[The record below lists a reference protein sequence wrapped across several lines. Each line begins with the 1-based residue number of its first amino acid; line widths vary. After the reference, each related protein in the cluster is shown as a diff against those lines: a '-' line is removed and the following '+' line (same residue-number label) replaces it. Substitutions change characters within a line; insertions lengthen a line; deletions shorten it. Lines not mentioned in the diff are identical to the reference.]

1 MQRGDISNGICEK
14 RTKKLGKGTLPS
26 VTALWIVILQK
37 MNIRCR
43 MSFAVTG
50 ITDRADKGDHMAS
63 DVPLGEAGA
72 SVRKQVV
79 PFALEGFI
87 IRTVLQCRI
96 ILGEVVLREISLQSA
111 TPFSESTW
119 IVWIRE
125 RKRCVRD

>member
-1 MQRGDISNGICEK
+1 MVYVKKK
-14 RTKKLGKGTLPS
+14 RTKKGTLPS
-26 VTALWIVILQK
+26 VTALWTVILQR
-37 MNIRCR
+37 MEVRCW

-63 DVPLGEAGA
+63 DVPFSEAGA

-96 ILGEVVLREISLQSA
+96 VLGEMVLSEISFQSA

-119 IVWIRE
+119 IVWIKERE
-125 RKRCVRD
+125 RKRCVSD